1 MQVFTD
7 PSRNQ
12 VIIRGEAGN
21 EIRLSWA
28 AALNLGSLLIKK
40 AEEAEPAARP
50 GKTYR
55 PAIER

>member
-7 PSRNQ
+7 VTRNQ
-12 VIIRGEAGN
+12 VILRAEGN

-40 AEEAEPAARP
+40 AEEAEPKPLP
-50 GKTYR
+50 GKRYEPQQGR
-55 PAIER
+55 